1 MDNSWI
7 RVFPS
12 HLCPSIK
19 LPENNWE
26 NNGLLLKIL
35 LFFSLQRKKYKVFYM
50 NIQVKD
56 IEVWMSQACL
66 GK

>member
-7 RVFPS
+7 RVFPP
-12 HLCPSIK
+12 HLCPFIK

-35 LFFSLQRKKYKVFYM
+35 LFFSLQGKKRKVFYM
-50 NIQVKD
+50 NIQVKNL
-56 IEVWMSQACL
+56 EVWMSQAC
-66 GK
+66 